1 DTHFGRFF
9 RYFKECKNEDVSEFI
24 KLIKDKAFLLYTTAG
39 KNEFSHGKADDIY
52 MPTEDL
58 QTWFTTK
65 PETPFLFL
73 DKYHEMFSE
82 KEYPALKDFFKKL
95 GIADRPKII
104 TEERYIEW
112 QERRDRHLS
121 LEGHSHKLYEK
132 NLDGCQQIM
141 ANIDLPRSLLLWKLL
156 PQFIHQLSGKH
167 VWFYYTNRSESYES
181 AEQEKLRTTRWI
193 LDKDGA
199 WVSAKEITIQTLAEQ
214 YDIVS
219 AEAKMLIN
227 FLHIRDETHLSPEEA
242 RKIRLAD
249 AIEHSGL
256 SEDEIRIA
264 IEDAKRKKQDSSQ
277 PIVEP
282 VDKDQPAADSP
293 FIRDIARRRPS
304 IQDTHSDGPQKDDSA
319 AADRQSDES
328 IDTDDYT
335 PKTVDYGKKIDLA
348 KDRYASE
355 IDCLEHEQ
363 TLYDKANELPRY
375 SYGWFLALLELECLA
390 TRTKNADS
398 KTISIGFGKV
408 EHDEQSSRTIVLK
421 EPSRFIPQS
430 IEELSGIRVD
440 LDFGNGRTGKL
451 HIESFTAREF
461 SLLGKLE
468 S

>member
-1 DTHFGRFF
+1 
-9 RYFKECKNEDVSEFI
+9 
-24 KLIKDKAFLLYTTAG
+24 
-39 KNEFSHGKADDIY
+39 
-52 MPTEDL
+52 
-58 QTWFTTK
+58 
-65 PETPFLFL
+65 
-73 DKYHEMFSE
+73 
-82 KEYPALKDFFKKL
+82 
-95 GIADRPKII
+95 
-104 TEERYIEW
+104 
-112 QERRDRHLS
+112 
-121 LEGHSHKLYEK
+121 
-132 NLDGCQQIM
+132 M

-363 TLYDKANELPRY
+363 TLYDKATNYLVTVM
-375 SYGWFLALLELECLA
+375 A
-390 TRTKNADS
+390 
-398 KTISIGFGKV
+398 GFW
-408 EHDEQSSRTIVLK
+408 LCWN
-421 EPSRFIPQS
+421 
-430 IEELSGIRVD
+430 LS
-440 LDFGNGRTGKL
+440 
-451 HIESFTAREF
+451 A
-461 SLLGKLE
+461 
-468 S
+468 